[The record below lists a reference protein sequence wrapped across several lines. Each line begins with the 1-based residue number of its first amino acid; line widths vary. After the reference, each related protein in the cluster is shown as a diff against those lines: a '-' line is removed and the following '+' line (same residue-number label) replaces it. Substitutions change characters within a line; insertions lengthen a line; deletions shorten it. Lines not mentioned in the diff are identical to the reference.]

1 MKKNTA
7 ILSIILSCS
16 MIFMACEGDQG
27 LPGIDGQDGADGAD
41 GVNGRDGQNFM
52 SMEVDIDTVE
62 FSTITPP
69 LIQAGPGAPSGMEI
83 TPLFSSEDVLPLSDQ
98 FIFGGSADG
107 AGFLK
112 VDDRYEYFVNNE
124 DNYAVAKVVLNA
136 SMTPVWGEYVLNSS
150 GAGTRLCSGTLIEPD
165 VNGFGPLFLT
175 AGESGI
181 ESQIQAVDVSTA
193 ENGSAGI
200 PRPVP
205 AFGRWNSE
213 NAIALPSAAYND
225 TNIIIGDDHS
235 RGSFGQIVMYR
246 AGRVGDLVG
255 GSIYVLRRTDMNQTE
270 MDMVEGESYDVEFV
284 EVPNAKTMSG
294 AQLDQMAGD
303 LGAIAFG
310 RVEDLDYRKG
320 ADLSVAGREIWFAV
334 TGDDEDPATYS
345 VSGRVYKLTLDD
357 GDAFNGTLVPVIDGD
372 ADGNGSEFHNPDNI
386 MVTENF
392 VYIQEDPNGYNR
404 TGGSVVNGSDH
415 PAQIYAYDIA
425 NNTISVVVQ
434 TLEGVAGAPYT
445 EVGDANGSWED
456 GSMLDITDKIGATES
471 TFILAV
477 QPHTWREDKFAGADG
492 GAIRPNENQGSQIV
506 MITGLPR

>member
-1 MKKNTA
+1 MKKITT
-7 ILSIILSCS
+7 
-16 MIFMACEGDQG
+16 IFSLLMAFAVFTMSCEGDQG
-27 LPGIDGQDGADGAD
+27 IPGINGQDGQDGADGSD
-41 GVNGRDGQNFM
+41 GMDGQDFAN
-52 SMEVDIDTVE
+52 MEVDIDTVQ
-62 FSTITPP
+62 FTSITPA
-69 LIQAGPGAPSGMEI
+69 LIQAGPGAPSGVTI
-83 TPLFSSEDVLPLSDQ
+83 TPLFSSEDALPLASD

-112 VDDRYEYFVNNE
+112 NGEQYEYFVNNE
-124 DNYAVAKVVLNA
+124 DNYAVSKIILNA

-150 GAGTRLCSGTLIEPD
+150 GAGTRLCSGSLIDPE
-165 VNGFGPLFLT
+165 VNGFGPLFLA

-181 ESQIQAVDVSTA
+181 ESQVQAVDVATA
-193 ENGSAGI
+193 NGSSAGI

-213 NAIALPSAAYND
+213 NAIALPSAAFND

-235 RGSFGQIVMYR
+235 SGAFGQIVMYR
-246 AGRVGDLVG
+246 ASRVGDLVG
-255 GSIYVLRRTDMNQTE
+255 GSVYVLRRTDLNTTE
-270 MDMVEGESYDVEFV
+270 MDMDEGVSYDVEFV
-284 EVPNAKTMSG
+284 EIPNAKTMSG
-294 AQLDQMAGD
+294 AQLDQASAD
-303 LGAIAFG
+303 LNAIAFG
-310 RVEDLDYRKG
+310 RVEDVDYRKG
-320 ADLSVAGREIWFAV
+320 SDLSVAGREVWFAV
-334 TGDDEDPATYS
+334 TGDDEDPSTYS
-345 VSGRVYKLTLDD
+345 VSGRIYKLNLDD

-392 VYIQEDPNGYNR
+392 VYVQEDPNGYNR

-445 EVGDANGSWED
+445 EAGDANGSWEY
-456 GSMLDITDKIGATES
+456 GAMLDITDEIGASVS

-506 MITGLPR
+506 IIEGLPR